1 MNVFACTLLADGS
14 SDRVL
19 QPILNWLLEAHC
31 PFPYAI
37 EYAPIHRGSLSM
49 RVAQA
54 LQDFPC
60 NLLFVHRD
68 AEGAKPADRQ
78 LEIDAARPAEA
89 NGAHLVAVIPVRM
102 TEAWLLFD
110 ESAIRRAADNPNGN
124 TMLNLPRLTS
134 VEQLPDPKTTLFEA
148 LRRASGLSPQ
158 RLKRFRPEAGRLR
171 IAELVADADFSPL
184 RQLPAFQRLEAQVR
198 AVFRN

>member
-1 MNVFACTLLADGS
+1 MKVFACTLLADGS

-19 QPILNWLLEAHC
+19 QPILSWLLVVHC

-37 EYAPIHRGSLSM
+37 EYAPIHRGSLSQ

-60 NLLFVHRD
+60 DLLFVHRD

-78 LEIDAARPAEA
+78 LEVDAASPAEL
-89 NGAHLVAVIPVRM
+89 NSAHVVAVIPVRM

-110 ESAIRRAADNPNGN
+110 EGAIRRAADNPNGSA
-124 TMLNLPRLTS
+124 TLNLPKLTN
-134 VEQLPDPKTTLFEA
+134 VEQLPDPKATLFEA
-148 LRRASGLSPQ
+148 LRTASGLPPQ
-158 RLKRFRPEAGRLR
+158 RLKRFRPETGRLR
-171 IAELVADADFSPL
+171 IAELVDDADFSPL
-184 RQLPAFQRLEAQVR
+184 RQLPAFQRLEAQVQ
-198 AVFRN
+198 AVFQD